1 MNTEHPKIRQMCR
14 IYNDQ
19 MSLVLYYYASP
30 LVTQLVTVIMAGDLI
45 SGKRNKKP
53 AKYTAPVF
61 GTF

>member
-1 MNTEHPKIRQMCR
+1 MCS
-14 IYNDQ
+14 IYNDLT
-19 MSLVLYYYASP
+19 SLVLYYYYASP

-61 GTF
+61 GTFWGKPIIKRF